1 MAGAVVGGLVGAMTV
16 AVLAFSSPSGD
27 TGTDPGSRVA
37 VSGSQVV
44 VVVGG
49 DPSGGSP
56 TAGTLRCPP
65 PADRSAVPVTPVAP
79 FLAVQRM
86 LCVLPTVPADIDRLA
101 FPPIV
106 PWLGLMH
113 F

>member
-16 AVLAFSSPSGD
+16 AVLAFSSTTWD

-37 VSGSQVV
+37 GSASQVV

-49 DPSGGSP
+49 DTSWWSP
-56 TAGTLRCPP
+56 AAGTFRCPP
-65 PADRSAVPVTPVAP
+65 PADRSAVPVNPAAP

-86 LCVLPTVPADIDRLA
+86 LCVLPAVPADIDRLA
-101 FPPIV
+101 FPRTV